1 MDDYNKIIGAN
12 IRYERKKRDLTIEE
26 LSDILAIAP
35 GFLGLIERGQR
46 GTSIKN
52 LCRIADF
59 FSLTLDELITR
70 YVEEEHDQV
79 EEKPPTQKE
88 QKRLSAESYIKNLN
102 HAELDFF
109 ISILKNLKRYNK
121 INFNGDADADYYEY
135 EYEYED

>member
-1 MDDYNKIIGAN
+1 MDYNRIIGSN

-59 FSLTLDELITR
+59 FSLTLDQLITH
-70 YVEEEHDQV
+70 YIDEGNTMSVKEDPVENDIV
-79 EEKPPTQKE
+79 S
-88 QKRLSAESYIKNLN
+88 KRLAAESIINNLDSD
-102 HAELDFF
+102 ELDFV
-109 ISILKNLKRYNK
+109 ITTLKGLKKYNK
-121 INFNGDADADYYEY
+121 VKFNEEY
-135 EYEYED
+135 EEEE